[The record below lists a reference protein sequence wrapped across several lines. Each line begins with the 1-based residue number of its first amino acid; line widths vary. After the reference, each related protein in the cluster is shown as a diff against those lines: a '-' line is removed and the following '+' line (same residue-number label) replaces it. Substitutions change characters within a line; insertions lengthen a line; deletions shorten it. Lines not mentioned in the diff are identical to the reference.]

1 MPRISDLPPTKNE
14 LKKAVPDLLYT
25 ASQAAS
31 FGYLKLIEREHFLIL
46 KAKIPDV
53 DRFLNNVFLELSL
66 LFICKTTEFF
76 KCPDRNDAN
85 DTLFA
90 YRYLPE
96 WKGSWVVGEHLYSEM
111 HKRLGHITVM
121 EARHGK
127 LDWPLEKMT
136 FSALDYWKAFFYD
149 LRTSPI
155 YEDSP
160 PEAELREYQ
169 ATLEVIARGCRRAF
183 STS

>member
-1 MPRISDLPPTKNE
+1 MPRNSDLPPTKNE

-46 KAKIPDV
+46 KAKFPDG
-53 DRFLNNVFLELSL
+53 
-66 LFICKTTEFF
+66 
-76 KCPDRNDAN
+76 NDAN

-136 FSALDYWKAFFYD
+136 FSALDYWKAFFHD

>member
-1 MPRISDLPPTKNE
+1 
-14 LKKAVPDLLYT
+14 
-25 ASQAAS
+25 
-31 FGYLKLIEREHFLIL
+31 
-46 KAKIPDV
+46 
-53 DRFLNNVFLELSL
+53 
-66 LFICKTTEFF
+66 
-76 KCPDRNDAN
+76 
-85 DTLFA
+85 
-90 YRYLPE
+90 
-96 WKGSWVVGEHLYSEM
+96 M